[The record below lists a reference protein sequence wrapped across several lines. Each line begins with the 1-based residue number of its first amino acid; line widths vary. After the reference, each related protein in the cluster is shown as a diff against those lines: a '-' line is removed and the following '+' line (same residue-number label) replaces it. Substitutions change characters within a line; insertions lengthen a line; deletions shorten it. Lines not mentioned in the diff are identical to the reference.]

1 MDKNYEQPVLEV
13 ADVCDEDVIITSVV
27 NSDGTINPEPDDLFN
42 F

>member
-13 ADVCDEDVIITSVV
+13 ADVCDEDVIITSE
-27 NSDGTINPEPDDLFN
+27 INPEPDDFT